1 MVVSKVSKKGLTN
14 VPVRVR
20 RALGVEEGDML
31 LWEVDEN
38 LKVVRV
44 KVLKNPIRALVG
56 KYRDVGLTYEN
67 VEEKAD
73 RLLAGE
79 LNASDRA

>member
-1 MVVSKVSKKGLTN
+1 MSKKGLTN

-31 LWEVDEN
+31 LWEVDEG

>member
-1 MVVSKVSKKGLTN
+1 MSKKGLTN

>member
-31 LWEVDEN
+31 LWEVDEG